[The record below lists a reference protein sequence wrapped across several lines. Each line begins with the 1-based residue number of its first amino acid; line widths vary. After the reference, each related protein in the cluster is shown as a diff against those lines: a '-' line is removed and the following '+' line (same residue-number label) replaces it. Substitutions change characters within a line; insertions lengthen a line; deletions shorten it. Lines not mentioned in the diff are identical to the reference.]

1 MRTSSASV
9 TAVSERDSKGG
20 LLRSYLVVFV
30 IACAAPSTR
39 AADVKILNDDAH
51 FAEGPVWYHG
61 KLYYVE
67 YDRNS
72 VTTWDGTQNRIFWSK
87 AGCGPSAVIPKAGG
101 EFLTTCYDS
110 GTIGRISADGKDL
123 PPYSHDKDGHPF
135 VGPNDFAPDHRG
147 GIYFTCSGTAPGPVI
162 DGKIF
167 YLAADGTITQEA
179 TDVHSANGI
188 VVSND
193 GGILYAIETEDNRL
207 IQFRIGAGGSLSER
221 RVFLNLDE
229 LTHHVTHIYP
239 DGVKMD
245 SKGLLYVGQNP
256 RDVHAPLAGTI
267 FVVDAEGKLLRTL
280 QLPSPGVPNLA
291 LSPDDKTVYVM
302 ALDQLDKS
310 PYKGKVYAV
319 ANR

>member
-1 MRTSSASV
+1 MRNVLLLLLALSCATSYA
-9 TAVSERDSKGG
+9 
-20 LLRSYLVVFV
+20 
-30 IACAAPSTR
+30 R
-39 AADVKILNDDAH
+39 AADVAILNDDAH
-51 FAEGPVWYHG
+51 FAEGPIWYGG

-72 VTTWDGTQNRIFWSK
+72 VTTWDGARNSIFWSK
-87 AGCGPSAVIPKAGG
+87 PGCGPSAVIPSAHG

-110 GTIGRISADGKDL
+110 GVIGRISADGKDL
-123 PPYSHDKDGHPF
+123 PAFTHDKDGHPF
-135 VGPNDFAPDHRG
+135 VGPNDFAPDHHG

-167 YLAADGTITQEA
+167 YLAPGGTITQEA

-193 GGILYAIETEDNRL
+193 GRILYAIETEENRL
-207 IQFRIGAGGSLSER
+207 IQFKIAPDASLSER

-229 LTHHVTHIYP
+229 LTHHVGHIYP
-239 DGVKMD
+239 DGVKID
-245 SKGLLYVGQNP
+245 SRGQLYIGQNP
-256 RDVHAPLAGTI
+256 RDLHAPLAGTV
-267 FVVDAEGKLLRTL
+267 FVVDAAGKLLRTL

-291 LSPDDKTVYVM
+291 LSPDEKTVYVM

-310 PYKGKVYAV
+310 PYRGKVYAI